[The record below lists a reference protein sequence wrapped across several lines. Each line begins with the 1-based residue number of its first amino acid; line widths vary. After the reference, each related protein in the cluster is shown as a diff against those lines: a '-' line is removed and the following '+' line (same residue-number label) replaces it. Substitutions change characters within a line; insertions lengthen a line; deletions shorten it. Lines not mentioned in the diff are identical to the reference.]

1 MKKCIKIQK
10 NLKYPEQN
18 CVAIRE
24 TVLIIKPRPFT
35 VCPFIEKNID
45 NAWCKFMSIKNTLN
59 RGKKKNRMVSAI
71 KQRKKK
77 MEKILQFMRE
87 KQLALRNNKK

>member
-59 RGKKKNRMVSAI
+59 RGKKKTEWYLQLS
-71 KQRKKK
+71 KERKKW
-77 MEKILQFMRE
+77 
-87 KQLALRNNKK
+87 KKSCSL